1 MKRTVLNFLLFLAF
15 LPLEAYNDHRGHN
28 LDSLERAVARWTPDA
43 VDRASEQELLELNRA
58 YRDLM
63 LGYAVIN
70 GEKCIFYGRKA
81 LSISRPRGWEEA
93 NADAYRN
100 IGQQYYG
107 REQYDSAMVYYQAAL
122 VSVEKMA
129 SGATSPLR
137 PEGYSQLDVD
147 DARSAL
153 YGTIGNLYNMMGDVP
168 QAMEWYAK
176 AGEIFEQYGWNESN
190 SVLHYNMG
198 ETWVDEGELKKARK
212 EYDRAMEYAQASGD
226 SLIMVEVWKGYG
238 RLYME
243 QGRTWKSLPYL
254 RKADAYYAAH
264 PDYAPTFRTENLDY
278 MKEVLGRQ
286 KRQLGILAGALVAL
300 ALIAAGVVMGRK
312 KGKEEKK
319 TSSIEPAPVAA
330 TAPELTSRD
339 KEILDLLAKG
349 YTATQI
355 AEALSLSPETIRWYR
370 KRLLEKFDVANTPE
384 LIFQARELGVI

>member
-15 LPLEAYNDHRGHN
+15 LPLEAYTDHRGHN

-70 GEKCIFYGRKA
+70 GEKCLFYGRKA

-122 VSVEKMA
+122 ASVEKMA

-147 DARSAL
+147 NARSAL

-300 ALIAAGVVMGRK
+300 ALIAAGVVVGRK

-319 TSSIEPAPVAA
+319 TSSKEPAPVAA

-384 LIFQARELGVI
+384 LIFQAREQGVI

>member
-28 LDSLERAVARWTPDA
+28 LDSLERVVARWTPDA

-81 LSISRPRGWEEA
+81 LSISHPRGWEEA

-122 VSVEKMA
+122 ASVEKMA

-147 DARSAL
+147 NARSAL

-300 ALIAAGVVMGRK
+300 ALIAAGVVVGRK

>member
-28 LDSLERAVARWTPDA
+28 LDSLERVVARWTPDA

-122 VSVEKMA
+122 ASVEKMA

-147 DARSAL
+147 NARSAL

-226 SLIMVEVWKGYG
+226 SLIIVEVWKGYG

-300 ALIAAGVVMGRK
+300 ALIAAGVVVGRK

>member
-122 VSVEKMA
+122 ASVEKMA

-147 DARSAL
+147 NARSAL

-226 SLIMVEVWKGYG
+226 SLIIVEVWKGYG

-300 ALIAAGVVMGRK
+300 ALIAAGVVVGRK

-319 TSSIEPAPVAA
+319 SSSIEPAPVAA

>member
-122 VSVEKMA
+122 ASVEKMA

-147 DARSAL
+147 NARSAL

-286 KRQLGILAGALVAL
+286 KSQLGILAGALVAL
-300 ALIAAGVVMGRK
+300 ALIAAGVVVGRK
-312 KGKEEKK
+312 KGKEEKE

>member
-28 LDSLERAVARWTPDA
+28 LDSLERVVARWTPDA

-81 LSISRPRGWEEA
+81 LSISRSRGWEEA

-122 VSVEKMA
+122 ASVEKMA

-300 ALIAAGVVMGRK
+300 ALIAAGVVVGRK

>member
-28 LDSLERAVARWTPDA
+28 LDSLERVVARWTPDA

-107 REQYDSAMVYYQAAL
+107 REQYDSAMFYYQAAL
-122 VSVEKMA
+122 ASVEKMA

-137 PEGYSQLDVD
+137 PEGYSRLDVD

-212 EYDRAMEYAQASGD
+212 EYDRAMDYAQASGD

-286 KRQLGILAGALVAL
+286 KRQLGILAGILVGLALV
-300 ALIAAGVVMGRK
+300 AAGVVVARK

-319 TSSIEPAPVAA
+319 TDEKVLAPVSAH
-330 TAPELTSRD
+330 APELTSRE

>member
-122 VSVEKMA
+122 ASVEKMA

-147 DARSAL
+147 NARSAL

-226 SLIMVEVWKGYG
+226 SLIIVEVWKGYG

-300 ALIAAGVVMGRK
+300 ALIAAGVVVGRK

>member
-122 VSVEKMA
+122 ASVEKMA

-147 DARSAL
+147 NARSAL

-226 SLIMVEVWKGYG
+226 SLIIVEVWKGYG

-300 ALIAAGVVMGRK
+300 ALIAAGVVVGRK

-384 LIFQARELGVI
+384 LIFQAREKGVI

>member
-63 LGYAVIN
+63 LGYGVIN

-122 VSVEKMA
+122 ASVEKMA

-137 PEGYSQLDVD
+137 PEGYSRLDVD

-212 EYDRAMEYAQASGD
+212 EYDRAMDYAQASGD

-286 KRQLGILAGALVAL
+286 KRQLGILAGILVGLALV
-300 ALIAAGVVMGRK
+300 AAGVVVARK

-319 TSSIEPAPVAA
+319 TDEKVLAPVSAH
-330 TAPELTSRD
+330 APELTSRE

>member
-1 MKRTVLNFLLFLAF
+1 MKRTALVLLSFLAF
-15 LPLEAYNDHRGHN
+15 ASLKAYNDHRGHN
-28 LDSLERAVARWTPDA
+28 LDSLERVVAKWTPDA
-43 VDRASEQELLELNRA
+43 VDRASELELLDLNRA

-70 GEKCIFYGRKA
+70 GEKCIFYARKA
-81 LSISRPRGWEEA
+81 LSISRPHGWNE
-93 NADAYRN
+93 ADADACRY

-107 REQYDSAMVYYQAAL
+107 REQFDSAMFYYQAAL
-122 VSVEKMA
+122 ASVDKMA

-147 DARSAL
+147 DSRSAL
-153 YGTIGNLYNMMGDVP
+153 YGTIGNLYIVMGDIP

-212 EYDRAMEYAQASGD
+212 EYDRAMDYAQASGD

-254 RKADAYYAAH
+254 RKADAYYASH
-264 PDYAPTFRTENLDY
+264 PDYAPDFRTENLNY
-278 MKEVLGRQ
+278 MKEVLSRQ
-286 KRQLGILAGALVAL
+286 KQQLGFLIGVLVFLALVA
-300 ALIAAGVVMGRK
+300 AGVLVGRK
-312 KGKEEKK
+312 KAQIGQKEQKK
-319 TSSIEPAPVAA
+319 EPTPVSVN
-330 TAPELTSRD
+330 APELTARE

-349 YTATQI
+349 YTAPQI

>member
-28 LDSLERAVARWTPDA
+28 LDSLERVVARWTPDA

-63 LGYAVIN
+63 LGYGVIN

-122 VSVEKMA
+122 ASVEKMA

-137 PEGYSQLDVD
+137 PEGYSRLDVD

-300 ALIAAGVVMGRK
+300 ALIAAGVVVGRK
-312 KGKEEKK
+312 KGTEEKK

>member
-28 LDSLERAVARWTPDA
+28 LDSLERVVARWTPDA

-63 LGYAVIN
+63 LGYGVIN

-122 VSVEKMA
+122 ASVEKMA

-147 DARSAL
+147 NARSAL

-226 SLIMVEVWKGYG
+226 SLIIVEVWKGYG

-300 ALIAAGVVMGRK
+300 ALIAAGVVVGRK
-312 KGKEEKK
+312 KGKEEKE

-384 LIFQARELGVI
+384 LIFQAREKGVI

>member
-28 LDSLERAVARWTPDA
+28 LDSLERVVARWTPDDL
-43 VDRASEQELLELNRA
+43 DRASEQELLELNRA

-107 REQYDSAMVYYQAAL
+107 REQYDSAMFYYQAAL
-122 VSVEKMA
+122 ASVEKMA

-137 PEGYSQLDVD
+137 LEGYSQLDVD

-212 EYDRAMEYAQASGD
+212 EYDRAMDYAQASGD

-300 ALIAAGVVMGRK
+300 ALIAAGVVVGRK